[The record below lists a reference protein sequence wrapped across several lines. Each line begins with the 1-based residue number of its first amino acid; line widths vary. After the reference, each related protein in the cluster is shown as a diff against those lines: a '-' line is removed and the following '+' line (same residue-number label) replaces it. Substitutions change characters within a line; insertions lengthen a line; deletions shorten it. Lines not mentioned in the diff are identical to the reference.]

1 MVQKPVREVSGPV
14 DPRRRIPPQLL
25 ISASTALV
33 ADLRRYS
40 PNTVEVS
47 HSASMDHD
55 KNLRLQVTDAASS
68 TASNPNYLPSPG
80 RDPSFKP
87 MGLRANTRA
96 SLDIDHYFLGP
107 RDMNHHSKL
116 PYFLRL
122 HGSVFPKMI
131 FPLAIVAGWA
141 TAITCISKF
150 VHELGINSVLLTITG
165 FVVSLALSFRSTTA
179 YERWSEG
186 RKYWAQL
193 IVTSRNLARLMWIHT
208 KERHDVSEER
218 GKADLLGKLT
228 ALNLLNAFA
237 VALKHRLRFEPSVEY
252 PDLQPLIANIHTLAG
267 EADQTKLQPRKA
279 TSWKTAGE
287 YLGISFAESNPRKL
301 IKRSPDN
308 LGNLPLEILTYL
320 SAYMDEIMTNGQLSL
335 PIHQAHV
342 MNNITALAE
351 VLTGT
356 ERVLNTPVPIAYS
369 ISISQITWVYILTLP
384 FQLYNTLGWVTIF
397 GTVLAAYIILGLAAI
412 GYEIE
417 NPFGHD
423 VNDLPLDAYC
433 RELAGDIDVLTS
445 MPAPTA
451 ENFIAT
457 AENKVLFPLSMSN
470 YDSWKSR
477 SITDIRKAL
486 RSKATTAATS
496 IDFERMKAQHES
508 TNESTAVPPVDDKKD
523 RAEGEAC

>member
-1 MVQKPVREVSGPV
+1 MDQDK
-14 DPRRRIPPQLL
+14 
-25 ISASTALV
+25 
-33 ADLRRYS
+33 S
-40 PNTVEVS
+40 P
-47 HSASMDHD
+47 
-55 KNLRLQVTDAASS
+55 RLQVTDASS
-68 TASNPNYLPSPG
+68 SNASNPNLPPSPTV
-80 RDPSFKP
+80 DPSFRP
-87 MGLRANTRA
+87 VPLRTKTHT
-96 SLDIDHYFLGP
+96 SLELDDYFSGP

-131 FPLAIVAGWA
+131 LPLAIVGGWA

-150 VHELGINSVLLTITG
+150 VHNLGINSVLLTITG

-179 YERWSEG
+179 YERYMEG

-193 IVTSRNLARLMWIHT
+193 IVTSRNMARLIWIHT
-208 KERHDVSEER
+208 AERHDTSEEQ

-228 ALNLLNAFA
+228 ALNLVNAFA

-267 EADQTKLQPRKA
+267 EADQAKLQPKKA

-287 YLGISFAESNPRKL
+287 YLGVSFAESNPRKL
-301 IKRSPDN
+301 IKRSKDN

-320 SAYMDEIMTNGQLSL
+320 SSYMDHIMKNGQLTT
-335 PIHQAHV
+335 PIHQTHA
-342 MNNITALAE
+342 MNNITALAD

-356 ERVLNTPVPIAYS
+356 ERILTTPVPIAYS
-369 ISISQITWVYILTLP
+369 ISISQITWVYILVLP
-384 FQLYNTLGWVTIF
+384 FQLYKSLGWVTIF
-397 GTVLAAYIILGLAAI
+397 GTILAAYIILGLAAI

-433 RELAGDIDVLTS
+433 RELAADIDVLTS

-451 ENFIAT
+451 EDFIAT
-457 AENKVLFPLSMSN
+457 AENKVLFPLSMN
-470 YDSWKSR
+470 GYENWKSR
-477 SITDIRKAL
+477 SLVDIRKAL
-486 RSKATTAATS
+486 RSKATTAAPTLT
-496 IDFERMKAQHES
+496 FERATAQSQS
-508 TNESTAVPPVDDKKD
+508 TNEATAIPAVDHSKD
-523 RAEGEAC
+523 RPEGDAC